1 MTAGRAGSTLAQG
14 SLRPTP
20 HTGPL
25 ALRGL
30 SLRHGS
36 FQTQTPGVF
45 LTLSQYLEI
54 LEPLKCVTV
63 PGSQR
68 G

>member
-1 MTAGRAGSTLAQG
+1 MTAGRAGSTLARG
-14 SLRPTP
+14 SSRPTP
-20 HTGPL
+20 PTGPR

-30 SLRHGS
+30 SFHHGS
-36 FQTQTPGVF
+36 FQTQTPWVF

-54 LEPLKCVTV
+54 LEPLKCVTI